1 MQELKDK
8 ITLQGHVFISDPC
21 YEMDTLCTTDAW
33 ILPGTYHC
41 FFNYLI
47 DKRNDKRIT
56 AIEIKHEQY
65 LHATASE
72 LYAHDIGVDSGIC
85 GIFDFDYFKEHQ
97 SDDTWQDI
105 VYDTSYTE
113 HLNPQYK
120 KFIETDFYKKHE
132 NIYAQYKKNEI
143 SDKDYMKHLIEFQ
156 KEIAKYSQNE
166 DFSTEFIPET
176 SAGTIDDKCLVSSS
190 GYGDGIYSLYAA
202 RNEDRDIV
210 GLKLV
215 FIEEEGENIDE

>member
-1 MQELKDK
+1 MQKLKNK
-8 ITLQGHVFISDPC
+8 ITLQEHVFISDPC
-21 YEMDTLCTTDAW
+21 YEMDTWCTTDAW

-47 DKRNDKRIT
+47 DQRNDKRIT

-156 KEIAKYSQNE
+156 KEIMKYSQNE

-176 SAGTIDDKCLVSSS
+176 SAGTIDGKCLVSSS

-202 RNEDRDIV
+202 RNEDGAIV

-215 FIEEEGENIDE
+215 FIEKEGENND